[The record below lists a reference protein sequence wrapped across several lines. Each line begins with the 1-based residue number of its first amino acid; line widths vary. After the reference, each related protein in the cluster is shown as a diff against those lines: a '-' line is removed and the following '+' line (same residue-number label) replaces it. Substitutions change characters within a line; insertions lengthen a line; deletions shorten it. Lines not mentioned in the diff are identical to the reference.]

1 MKAAWIS
8 GGKLDIRD
16 IPKTEPGPG
25 QALLKP
31 LIAGICN
38 TDLEL
43 LSGYYGFEGVA
54 GHEFVAEVMQ
64 APDDPSWVGKRV
76 TADINI
82 GCGKCEFCLRG
93 NQRHCIQRH
102 VIGIKYSQGAFAEY
116 LCAPVANLYEI
127 PAWLSNEQAVF
138 CEPLAAALEISQ
150 QIHLTAAHKMA
161 VVGDGKLGLLVAL
174 GLAVYNPVLLL
185 LGKHPEK
192 LALAAN
198 QGIGTRLVRA
208 DEDWTRLADEL
219 GRFDIVVEA
228 TGSPD
233 GINKSLELVKSEG
246 ILVAKTTS
254 HLPSQINLARIVVDE
269 IQIIGSRCGDM
280 ALALDHLARNALD
293 VLPLID
299 SVFGFGEMT
308 EAFAHAATPGAG
320 KVLVRFDQS

>member
-8 GGKLDIRD
+8 NGKLDIRD
-16 IPKTEPGPG
+16 IPKPEPGPG

-43 LSGYYGFEGVA
+43 LAGYYGFEGVA
-54 GHEFVAEVMQ
+54 GHEFVAEVVQ

-93 NQRHCIQRH
+93 NQRHCIQRQ

-116 LCAPVANLYEI
+116 LCAPVANLIEV
-127 PAWLSNEQAVF
+127 PGRVDDQTAVF
-138 CEPLAAALEISQ
+138 CEPLAAALEVSQ
-150 QIHLTAAHKMA
+150 QVHIIAGHKMA

-174 GLAVYNPVLLL
+174 GLALYNPGLLL

-192 LALAAN
+192 LALAEN
-198 QGIGTRLVRA
+198 QGIRTRLVRA
-208 DEDWTRLADEL
+208 DEDWGRLADEL

-228 TGSPD
+228 TGRPD
-233 GINKSLELVKSEG
+233 GINKALELVKSEG
-246 ILVAKTTS
+246 VLVAKTTS
-254 HLPSQINLARIVVDE
+254 HLPSEINLARIVVDE

-280 ALALDHLARNALD
+280 ALALNHLARGTLD

-299 SVFGFGEMT
+299 SVFDFGEMT
-308 EAFAHAATPGAG
+308 EAFERAATPGAG
-320 KVLVRFDQS
+320 KVLVRFAQS